1 MSTRGTYQFENLT
14 FYIHHDNYLE
24 GAARY
29 FYKMVEASIK
39 INTSPDALHPIDDHN
54 TRGGMEFA
62 FIRGIGNADLS
73 KGHDHHSDTEF
84 RYFLNT
90 SDLGVVTINA
100 QEKMWTEIEGDKVHW
115 RVVYNGELSEFINKY
130 AEVDADKVLCK
141 VDDYS
146 NRCTY
151 ATFVQAHDAAIAFYE
166 GALKFNEGNPNR
178 LSYMRKGKA
187 WSEVISLRQDMSKI
201 AEAV

>member
-24 GAARY
+24 VAAHY
-29 FYKMVEASIK
+29 FYNMVEESIK
-39 INTSPDALHPIDDHN
+39 VNKSPDALHPTESFY
-54 TRGGMEFA
+54 TRGGMELA
-62 FIRGIGNADLS
+62 FIRGNGNAELT
-73 KGHDHHSDTEF
+73 KGHANHSDTEF

-90 SDLGVVTINA
+90 SDLGAVTINA

-141 VDDYS
+141 VDVYS

-178 LSYMRKGKA
+178 LSYMRKGKE
-187 WSEVISLRQDMSKI
+187 WSEVISLSQDILKV